1 MKKPLPT
8 FLITFL
14 PMVFGIFGIG
24 HFYLNRKKEGMI
36 FFILGIVN
44 VLGIF
49 FYMPFEAESLLG
61 QNISAYYGSA
71 KGVDVIAPII
81 TICACFSLFASSIF
95 RMGIFVS
102 DSK

>member
-1 MKKPLPT
+1 MKKSLST

-14 PMVFGIFGIG
+14 PMFFGIFGIG
-24 HFYLNRKKEGMI
+24 HFYLNRKKEGIM

-49 FYMPFEAESLLG
+49 FYMPFEAESLLS
-61 QNISAYYGSA
+61 QNISAYYGSVT
-71 KGVDVIAPII
+71 GVDMIAPII
-81 TICACFSLFASSIF
+81 TMGVCFSLFASSIF
-95 RMGIFVS
+95 RIGTFVS

>member
-14 PMVFGIFGIG
+14 PMFFGIFGIG
-24 HFYLNRKKEGMI
+24 HFYFNRKKEGML
-36 FFILGIVN
+36 FFILGMIN

-49 FYMPFEAESLLG
+49 FYMPFEAESLLS
-61 QNISAYYGSA
+61 QNILAYYGST
-71 KGVDVIAPII
+71 KGVDMIAPII
-81 TICACFSLFASSIF
+81 TMSVCFSLFASSIF
-95 RMGIFVS
+95 RIGTFVS